1 MISSECLRAAS
12 KPSLKSFLY
21 MSHPG
26 LSIPPMMSTYSCKSK
41 KEEAGQSKVSTVQ
54 EMRRAAH
61 HRQLERRGLEAHVAR
76 TVGQHETEVD
86 VEEVTVSVDEDVSVV
101 SVLDLEEVGG
111 DRVAGE
117 RLDEVSL
124 GTLVLSG

>member
-1 MISSECLRAAS
+1 
-12 KPSLKSFLY
+12 
-21 MSHPG
+21 
-26 LSIPPMMSTYSCKSK
+26 
-41 KEEAGQSKVSTVQ
+41 
-54 EMRRAAH
+54 MRQAAH

-111 DRVAGE
+111 HRVAGE

-124 GTLVLSG
+124 GTLVLSGRRIAVGLEMRNQRISSSSKKSTPDERRRN